1 MRGRYLVDLHLYLL
15 ERNEEL
21 FNFLHKHNM
30 YCSYNM
36 PSKNGFVQVK
46 MGTAGAAAVY
56 GGEQPPI
63 ADAAGRVGWAFIKDG
78 ASPADAKCNWYSGP
92 AANEVVSYRE
102 LSSYWSIITIDDF
115 TDGGSLPWLQIYTKP
130 KGDGSDASW
139 YRSKLDL
146 QIPLA
151 RELVRPGERVCLYWG
166 KHHPPADQLDGARLI
181 HLETVLTGPAILPD
195 DKIYFLPLATDS
207 AATSVGICVET
218 IAYQLNSGAPHSRM
232 INMHLVA

>member
-1 MRGRYLVDLHLYLL
+1 
-15 ERNEEL
+15 
-21 FNFLHKHNM
+21 
-30 YCSYNM
+30 M
-36 PSKNGFVQVK
+36 PSKEGFVQVK

-56 GGEQPPI
+56 AGEEPPI
-63 ADAAGRVGWAFIKDG
+63 ADSAGRAGWAFIKDG
-78 ASPADAKCNWYSGP
+78 ASPAAAKINFYSGP

-102 LSSYWSIITIDDF
+102 LSAYWTIITIDDF
-115 TDGGSLPWLQIYTKP
+115 TDGASLPWLQIYTKP
-130 KGDGSDASW
+130 TGLPPGDASW

-146 QIPLA
+146 QIPTA

-181 HLETVLTGPAILPD
+181 HLETVLTGPAILPN

-218 IAYQLNSGAPHSRM
+218 IAYQLNSDAPHSRM